1 MSVVVHLNIKYYN
14 HTYSSIDEQMSL
26 NCSIGLYLLINEAL
40 GFGRLSVMALVLRF
54 SKMALQQFLF
64 QVAHRGL
71 DVVQGFV

>member
-40 GFGRLSVMALVLRF
+40 GFGRLSVMAL
-54 SKMALQQFLF
+54 QQFLF